1 VTIQLQRDMDEAQ
14 TPIILQNKILSRIF
28 GGKVNDGAEKYT
40 LMGWP
45 ACFVMQVPL
54 LFF

>member
-1 VTIQLQRDMDEAQ
+1 MDEAQ
-14 TPIILQNKILSRIF
+14 APIILQNKILSRIF
-28 GGKVNDGAEKYT
+28 GGEASDGADKYT

-45 ACFVMQVPL
+45 TCFVMQTPF